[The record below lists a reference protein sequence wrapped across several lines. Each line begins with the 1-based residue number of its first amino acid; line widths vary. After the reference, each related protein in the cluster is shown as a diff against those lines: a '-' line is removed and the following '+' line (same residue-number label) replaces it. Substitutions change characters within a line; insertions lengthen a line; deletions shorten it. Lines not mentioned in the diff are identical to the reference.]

1 LMDITNAVLYE
12 KYKRKQ
18 QKQNELKSV
27 TYEFLEK

>member
-1 LMDITNAVLYE
+1 MDITNAVLYE

-18 QKQNELKSV
+18 QKKQNELKSV